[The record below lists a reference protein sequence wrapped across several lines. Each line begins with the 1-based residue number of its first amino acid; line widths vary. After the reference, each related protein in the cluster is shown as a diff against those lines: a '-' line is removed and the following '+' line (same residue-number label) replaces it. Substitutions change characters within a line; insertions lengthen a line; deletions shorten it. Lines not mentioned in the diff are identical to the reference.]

1 MRLGNK
7 QRVALCLGGGGI
19 KAAAFHV
26 GACLALQEKGFRF
39 VGGTKDEV
47 ANAAPASENK
57 IPISVYLGSS
67 AGAIISAYLAS
78 GYSVQTLIQSFGMGS
93 EMAPPK
99 ETSPSGYLRP
109 LGYKDIF
116 QINSGGLMKFIPT
129 NFFRKPNVIGGLEF
143 ALKSGFKVN
152 GMFNTAG
159 VERYLREEALPVNRF
174 EQLGVD
180 LYVIA
185 TQLNHT
191 RKVVF
196 GNFEQSRKHEHIKW
210 INYASIS
217 DAVAAST
224 ALPPVFAPYPVK
236 RPDGKEIYYFDG
248 EIRDTL
254 SSHVAEDTGA
264 DLVIASY
271 SLQPYHFTKE
281 MGSLH
286 EYGIPVIINQALY
299 QVVHQKIYR
308 FIREKKKIKEMIT
321 EVEDYF
327 KQNNLPA
334 EHAKKL
340 VDMFCDKFEHKKNV
354 DYIYLHPSPQD
365 HELFFMDHFSFNP
378 KVLGKIL
385 KIGFLSAVRC
395 LREHGI

>member
-26 GACLALQEKGFRF
+26 GACLALQEKGFLF
-39 VGGTKDEV
+39 TGGSKAEV
-47 ANAAPASENK
+47 AKQVSASENK
-57 IPISVYLGSS
+57 IPIQVYLGSS
-67 AGAIISAYLAS
+67 AGAIISSYLAS
-78 GYSVQTLIQSFGMGS
+78 GYSVDTLIQSFGMGS
-93 EMAPPK
+93 EMAPSK
-99 ETSPSGYLRP
+99 DSPSGYLRP
-109 LGYKDIF
+109 LGYKDIY
-116 QINSGGLMKFIPT
+116 QLNSSGLM
-129 NFFRKPNVIGGLEF
+129 NFLPKTFFKKPNVIGGLEVL
-143 ALKSGFKVN
+143 LKSGFKVN
-152 GMFNTAG
+152 GMFNTSG
-159 VERYLREEALPVNRF
+159 IEKYLREEALPANRF

-180 LYVIA
+180 LYIIA

-196 GNFEQSRKHEHIKW
+196 GNFEQSKKHEHIKW
-210 INYASIS
+210 INYANIS
-217 DAVAAST
+217 EAVAAST

-254 SSHVAEDTGA
+254 SSHVAEDTGS

-271 SLQPYHFTKE
+271 SLQPYHFNKE

-308 FIREKKKIKEMIT
+308 FIREKKKFKEMT
-321 EVEDYF
+321 EDIQNYF
-327 KQNNLPA
+327 KQNNLPE

-340 VDMFCDKFEHKKNV
+340 VEMFCDKFEHKTNV

-378 KVLGKIL
+378 KILGKIL
-385 KIGFLSAVRC
+385 KIGFLSAIRC
-395 LREHGI
+395 LREYGI